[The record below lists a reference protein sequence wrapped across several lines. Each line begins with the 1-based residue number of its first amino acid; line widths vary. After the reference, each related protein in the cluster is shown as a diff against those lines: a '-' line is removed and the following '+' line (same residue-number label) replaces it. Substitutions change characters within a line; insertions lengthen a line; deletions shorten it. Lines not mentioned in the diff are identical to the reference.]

1 MVIGLNLCPFATGV
15 FRKGQVKFVVSEATD
30 DEMLLADLVKEI
42 DYLVNTSPE
51 TTDTTLLIHPHVMS
65 NFEDYIDF
73 LDIAEAVIEEA
84 ELEGII
90 QIASFHPDYQ
100 FFGTEKDDVTNYTNR
115 SPYPILHL
123 LREESL
129 SKAIDSH
136 PDPEGIPEKNIEL
149 MERLGLE
156 KFKDLQK
163 SGLIDES

>member
-73 LDIAEAVIEEA
+73 LDIAETVIEEA

-156 KFKDLQK
+156 KVKDLQK

>member
-156 KFKDLQK
+156 KVKDLQK

>member
-73 LDIAEAVIEEA
+73 LDIAEA

-156 KFKDLQK
+156 KVKDLQK